1 MRSVKRWSRFYA
13 DGYNLSSEVGT
24 IGQLKWEYDAE
35 LFAALDWEVQGSLP
49 DQVNLGAG
57 PVNGLFSQETGGTLQ
72 AVLVPGI
79 DRYVMVPVGFLAP
92 PAMGD
97 PVYCARL
104 LQTEG
109 KLTPGAGMMTG
120 SWNFP
125 QASILGGW
133 NYTKPWGVLLN
144 PLISRT
150 AVNAAAGV
158 DGGAASSAG
167 GFMAYQVM
175 AGAGVGS
182 VVIKVQDSADN
193 AAWADLALATI
204 SVASTAIPTAGQVQ
218 IPITATVRRYL
229 RWQIV
234 FTGMTGVTFAL
245 AFVRG

>member
-120 SWNFP
+120 SLNAP

-133 NYTKPWGVLLN
+133 NYTNPWGVLLN

-167 GFMAYQVM
+167 GFLAFPVM
-175 AGAGVGS
+175 AGGGRGGGGVQEQGQAG
-182 VVIKVQDSADN
+182 KE
-193 AAWADLALATI
+193 
-204 SVASTAIPTAGQVQ
+204 
-218 IPITATVRRYL
+218 
-229 RWQIV
+229 
-234 FTGMTGVTFAL
+234 
-245 AFVRG
+245 

>member
-1 MRSVKRWSRFYA
+1 MRTVKRWSRFYA

-24 IGQLKWEYDAE
+24 IGPLPWEYDAE
-35 LFAALDWEVQGSLP
+35 SFAALDWEVRGALP

-57 PVNGLFSQETGGTLQ
+57 PVNGLFSQEASGTLQ
-72 AVLVPGI
+72 AVCVPGV
-79 DRYVMVPVGFLAP
+79 DRHVMVPIGFLAAP
-92 PAMGD
+92 VMGD

-104 LQTEG
+104 LETSG
-109 KLTPGAGMMTG
+109 KLTPGTGLMTG
-120 SWNFP
+120 SWTFAP
-125 QASILGGW
+125 SILAAL

-144 PLISRT
+144 ALANRT
-150 AVNAAAGV
+150 AVNASAGV

-167 GFMAYQVM
+167 GYMAYQVF
-175 AGAGVGS
+175 AGAGAGS

-193 AAWADLALATI
+193 AAWLDLASATI
-204 SVASTAIPTAGQVQ
+204 SVASGAIPAAGQVQ
-218 IPITATVRRYL
+218 IPVTATVRRYL